1 MLALALVLSMVV
13 SPAQVEVHYMPLGT
27 ELALPSKE
35 RVRYFTFD
43 EYKLLL
49 KLDGD
54 LWDTTKRLDIYKDL
68 DLKYRGIVDQKDVI
82 IKTLQDD
89 RLVLTEQ
96 LKRSDENWQAA
107 EKRYID
113 AAGGPVWPYV
123 VGAVGAVVG
132 IVGATLYLSTLA
144 HR

>member
-1 MLALALVLSMVV
+1 MLALLTALMLSAPV
-13 SPAQVEVHYMPLGT
+13 QVEIHYMPPGT
-27 ELALPSKE
+27 QLKLQTGEQ
-35 RVRYFTFD
+35 VRYFTFD

-54 LWDTTKRLDIYKDL
+54 LWDTTQRLSIYKDL
-68 DLKYRGIVDQKDVI
+68 DLKYGNIVGQKDVI

-89 RLVLTEQ
+89 NQVLNER

-107 EKRYID
+107 EKRYIE

-123 VGAVGAVVG
+123 LGAVGAVVG
-132 IVGATLYLSTLA
+132 IVGATLYVSTLV

>member
-1 MLALALVLSMVV
+1 MLVLVV
-13 SPAQVEVHYMPLGT
+13 SMMLCAPASVEVHYMPLGT
-27 ELALPSKE
+27 QLKLQSGEQ
-35 RVRYFTFD
+35 VRYFTFD

-54 LWDTTKRLDIYKDL
+54 LWDMTQRLVIYKDL
-68 DLKYRGIVDQKDVI
+68 DLKYGSIVSQKDII

-89 RLVLTEQ
+89 KLVLTEQ
-96 LKRSDENWQAA
+96 LKRSDENWRAA

-113 AAGGPVWPYV
+113 AAGGPIWPYV

-132 IVGATLYLSTLA
+132 IVGSTLYLASLA
-144 HR
+144 R